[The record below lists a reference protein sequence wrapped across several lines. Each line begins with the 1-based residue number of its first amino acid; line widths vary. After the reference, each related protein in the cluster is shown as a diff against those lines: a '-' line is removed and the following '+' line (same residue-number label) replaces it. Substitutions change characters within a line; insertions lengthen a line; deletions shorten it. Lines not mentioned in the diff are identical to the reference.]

1 MPSWRV
7 RGRYLRRLADAPF
20 GGASAVI
27 ELAVRRFKCLNPR
40 CSAVTFVEQIPGLT
54 SAHAPYTPLLRALL
68 TSIALCL
75 AGRPGARLAAA
86 LSIRVAKDTLLEL
99 LRSLPELPPT
109 TVRALGVDDFAL
121 RKGDS
126 YATVLV
132 DLEKRRPV
140 DVLAGREAEPLAAWL
155 RGHPEV
161 EVICRDRAGA
171 YAEGARS
178 GAPQAQQVA
187 DAWHLWRNLAEA
199 LEKTVGAHHQ
209 CIREAFTTTP
219 VATESAAATLAVTE
233 PLGEKV
239 PFVSPDGTKDVVGR
253 PRRLVARATERYA
266 AVQHL
271 LAEGKSLAAIGR
283 QLRLDDSTVRRFARA
298 ESLDELLVK
307 AVSRQSILDL
317 RLFSGSIK
325 AAATQ
330 RSVPLRQVHT
340 RCDQAVGG

>member
-27 ELAVRRFKCLNPR
+27 ELAVRRFKCLNPH

-161 EVICRDRAGA
+161 EVICRDRAGV
-171 YAEGARS
+171 YAEGAIRR
-178 GAPQAQQVA
+178 APGPA
-187 DAWHLWRNLAEA
+187 
-199 LEKTVGAHHQ
+199 
-209 CIREAFTTTP
+209 
-219 VATESAAATLAVTE
+219 
-233 PLGEKV
+233 
-239 PFVSPDGTKDVVGR
+239 GR
-253 PRRLVARATERYA
+253 RRLASVA
-266 AVQHL
+266 QP
-271 LAEGKSLAAIGR
+271 GR
-283 QLRLDDSTVRRFARA
+283 GSGEDGRRPSPVHSGSVHDDPGRHEVRRSDPGCDGAARG
-298 ESLDELLVK
+298 EG
-307 AVSRQSILDL
+307 AVR
-317 RLFSGSIK
+317 
-325 AAATQ
+325 AAG
-330 RSVPLRQVHT
+330 RHE
-340 RCDQAVGG
+340 RCRGPPPSAGGPHH